1 MRREDV
7 EVSSL
12 GLEEEFEEEKEEEED
27 GNVV

>member
-1 MRREDV
+1 MREDV

-27 GNVV
+27 ENVV

>member
-27 GNVV
+27 ENVV